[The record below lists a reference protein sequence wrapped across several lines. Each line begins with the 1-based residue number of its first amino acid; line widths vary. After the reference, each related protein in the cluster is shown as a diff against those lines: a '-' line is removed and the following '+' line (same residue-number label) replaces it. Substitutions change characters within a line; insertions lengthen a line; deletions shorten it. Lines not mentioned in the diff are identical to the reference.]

1 MLAAAIYAAFGTRLF
16 EIQKID
22 IDGSAETLEE
32 QAAVKTYMQDFL
44 GGNMLLLNTA
54 EHESTLID
62 QYSYLKEINIIRRPF
77 HTLIAKLITYDHIA
91 NVQVEHE
98 DGSKQFFI
106 VNELGSIASIGTTDE
121 TLPTIVMDVTGT
133 DIDLPTTMSTKE
145 DEAGADSEVNM
156 QNLSVNQELLPPDI
170 LETLLDTKEKFEGKF
185 NMQVME
191 VHYLKC
197 ARELHLFT
205 ERYFF
210 VWIDLTQDV
219 SAQLSKLKKSMTQLN
234 IYEAPLEY
242 VDLRVSGQ
250 GGEKVIYKLSE

>member
-1 MLAAAIYAAFGTRLF
+1 
-16 EIQKID
+16 
-22 IDGSAETLEE
+22 
-32 QAAVKTYMQDFL
+32 
-44 GGNMLLLNTA
+44 
-54 EHESTLID
+54 
-62 QYSYLKEINIIRRPF
+62 
-77 HTLIAKLITYDHIA
+77 
-91 NVQVEHE
+91 
-98 DGSKQFFI
+98 
-106 VNELGSIASIGTTDE
+106 
-121 TLPTIVMDVTGT
+121 MDVTGT